1 MSVYMNYY
9 VLSPQGRKKFEEWQQ
24 IGITTGTQYKIIEYL
39 YKKNAATV
47 AQISQETKLIPKEVA
62 SQIEF
67 FTQAGYLMTIEM

>member
-47 AQISQETKLIPKEVA
+47 AQIASEIKLSPKEVIT
-62 SQIEF
+62 QIEAF
-67 FTQAGYLMTIEM
+67 NQSGYLMAVEM